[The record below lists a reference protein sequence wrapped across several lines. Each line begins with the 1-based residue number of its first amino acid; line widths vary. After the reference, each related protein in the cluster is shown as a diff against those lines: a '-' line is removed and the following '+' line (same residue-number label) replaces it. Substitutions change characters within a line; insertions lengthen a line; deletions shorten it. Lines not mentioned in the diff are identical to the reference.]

1 MTELAQEGGKKKK
14 DKAVAVEAQEESSEA
29 LEARAGAQAGGAK
42 KLRLTLVEDEQSNLF
57 AFQTALKERGLK
69 NFELSDIVAEA
80 LATVPKQWWDAKI
93 EELTP
98 LEWKLHAALENPEMR
113 AKLMSLLE
121 GKK

>member
-1 MTELAQEGGKKKK
+1 MTELATEGKKRSKQ
-14 DKAVAVEAQEESSEA
+14 AQENADDAAEDN
-29 LEARAGAQAGGAK
+29 RAGAQAGAAR
-42 KLRLTLVEDEQSNLF
+42 KLRLTLVEDDQSPL
-57 AFQTALKERGLK
+57 AHFQNALKERGIK
-69 NFELSDIVAEA
+69 NLEIGDIVSEA
-80 LATVPKQWWDAKI
+80 LATVPKEWWDAKL

>member
-1 MTELAQEGGKKKK
+1 MTELAQEGKKKK
-14 DKAVAVEAQEESSEA
+14 DKAAAVEAQEDGGEA
-29 LEARAGAQAGGAK
+29 LEGRAGAQAAGAK
-42 KLRLTLVEDEQSNLF
+42 KLRLTILEDEQSNLF
-57 AFQTALKERGLK
+57 AFQTALKDRGLK

-80 LATVPKQWWDAKI
+80 LATVPKEWWDAKI

>member
-1 MTELAQEGGKKKK
+1 MTELAQEGKKKK
-14 DKAVAVEAQEESSEA
+14 DKAAAVEAQEDSSEA
-29 LEARAGAQAGGAK
+29 LEGRAGAQAAAGAK
-42 KLRLTLVEDEQSNLF
+42 KLRLTIVEDEQSNLF
-57 AFQTALKERGLK
+57 AFQTALKDRGLK

-80 LATVPKQWWDAKI
+80 LATVPKEWWDAKI